1 MVCHCYRFC
10 GNHKNTPHKRGHP
23 LRQRFKHFAMPSPT
37 QATRPVSET
46 APHPASIRN
55 QLLLVFAICFI
66 SINLRSALISVGPV
80 VESIRHSLNLS
91 GTQVGLLLTLPILCF
106 GAFAPF
112 APKLL
117 RFRSAEQLVTL
128 AMALL
133 SLGII
138 LRSLFGT
145 VGLFA
150 GTFISG
156 AAISVVMV
164 LLPSLIKKNFP
175 AQAGAMMGLYS
186 TALCLG
192 ATVAAALTVP
202 LESIPGSDWRW
213 ALVFWDLP
221 LFVAIALWLP
231 YSKAGQAN
239 PAAASAKLPRLR
251 SSALAWQVSL
261 FMGIQ
266 SAIAYC
272 VFGWLP
278 VILVDRGLTPLA
290 AGFML
295 SICMG
300 VQLITSLAAPIMAS
314 RAKDQRSTIA
324 LMIAL
329 SVTGL
334 MTTIYAPL
342 QSMWLWSTI
351 LGLGLGGVFSMA
363 LALLVLRSPT
373 PQVAAALSGMSQGVG
388 YTVAATGPVIVGMLH
403 EYTGNWDAVAVF
415 YLLLACGSLTFGM
428 GAGRNLHI
436 TPAPAS

>member
-1 MVCHCYRFC
+1 
-10 GNHKNTPHKRGHP
+10 
-23 LRQRFKHFAMPSPT
+23 MPSTDP
-37 QATRPVSET
+37 AAP
-46 APHPASIRN
+46 PHPSRNTIRS

-66 SINLRSALISVGPV
+66 SINLRTVLISVGPV
-80 VESIRHSLNLS
+80 VESIRHDLQLS
-91 GTQVGLLLTLPILCF
+91 GTLIGLLLTLPILCF

-117 RFRSAEQLVTL
+117 RLRSAEQLVTL
-128 AMALL
+128 AMLVL
-133 SLGII
+133 CVGII
-138 LRSLFGT
+138 VRSLFGT
-145 VGLFA
+145 TGLFA
-150 GTFISG
+150 GTFIAG
-156 AAISVVMV
+156 ASISVVMV
-164 LLPSLIKKNFP
+164 LLPSLIKKYFP
-175 AQAGAMMGLYS
+175 AQAGPMMGLYS

-192 ATVAAALTVP
+192 ATIAAAVTVP
-202 LESIPGSDWRW
+202 VETIPGSNWRW

-231 YSKAGQAN
+231 YSKAGKAN
-239 PAAASAKLPRLR
+239 PAAASVKLPRLR
-251 SSALAWQVSL
+251 GIALAWQVSL

-300 VQLITSLAAPIMAS
+300 VQLVTSLGAPVMAA

-324 LMIAL
+324 LMIGL
-329 SVTGL
+329 SVIGL

-342 QSMWLWSTI
+342 STMWLWSTI

-363 LALLVLRSPT
+363 LALLVLRASS
-373 PQVAAALSGMSQGVG
+373 PQVAAALSGMAQGVG
-388 YTVAATGPVIVGMLH
+388 YTVAATGPVIVGVLH
-403 EYTGNWDAVAVF
+403 EYTGNWHAVAAF
-415 YLLLACGSLTFGM
+415 YLLLACGSFTFGM
-428 GAGRNLHI
+428 GAGRNLQI
-436 TPAPAS
+436 KPEPDPGS

>member
-1 MVCHCYRFC
+1 
-10 GNHKNTPHKRGHP
+10 
-23 LRQRFKHFAMPSPT
+23 MPSITP
-37 QATRPVSET
+37 APRPV
-46 APHPASIRN
+46 PATTPPQGTIRN

-80 VESIRHSLNLS
+80 VESIRHSLGLS
-91 GTQVGLLLTLPILCF
+91 GTMVGLLLTLPVLCF

-117 RFRSAEQLVTL
+117 RFRSAEQLVTR
-128 AMALL
+128 AMLVL
-133 SLGII
+133 SVGII

-145 VGLFA
+145 AGLFA

-175 AQAGAMMGLYS
+175 TQAGAMMGLYS

-202 LESIPGSDWRW
+202 LESIPGSHWRW

-239 PAAASAKLPRLR
+239 PGAASAKLPRLR
-251 SSALAWQVSL
+251 GSALAWQVSL

-300 VQLITSLAAPIMAS
+300 VQLITSLAAPIMAT
-314 RAKDQRSTIA
+314 RAKDQRGTIA

-342 QSMWLWSTI
+342 QSMWLWSTL

-388 YTVAATGPVIVGMLH
+388 YTVAATGPVIVGILH

-415 YLLLACGSLTFGM
+415 YLLLACGSLVFGM